1 MKIASFKF
9 IIINF
14 FFSFIQ
20 SAGQISRTE
29 SYIYILWWVH
39 LEVYYYIKNGEFSE
53 MLLFFEMCCVS
64 EIKSKKKQWAQLS
77 KAYTNL
83 TWNFLEINLFWNLNW
98 IFFCW
103 NFLLKLLFFLK
114 LFVETYFYVFSNL
127 CLHSFLN
134 TKILKSFHSNVTNC
148 TLHWFYRTTNSRKLC
163 TTHFLYYQ
171 WNSWPY

>member
-9 IIINF
+9 IIIFF

-64 EIKSKKKQWAQLS
+64 EIKSKKKTMGSIVKGIYKFDLKFFGNQLIL
-77 KAYTNL
+77 KL
-83 TWNFLEINLFWNLNW
+83 ELNF
-98 IFFCW
+98 
-103 NFLLKLLFFLK
+103 FLLKLLFFLK
-114 LFVETYFYVFSNL
+114 LFVETFIFMFFQICVF
-127 CLHSFLN
+127 
-134 TKILKSFHSNVTNC
+134 IV
-148 TLHWFYRTTNSRKLC
+148 
-163 TTHFLYYQ
+163 
-171 WNSWPY
+171 SWIQRF